1 MCLSF
6 QIRQSLFFLPFLLN
20 LFATF
25 SQTNLATANKLN
37 MGHTAKSTSL
47 ALLGK
52 IILVPIILK
61 RPLFYE
67 NNEKIKKLWWAGFSE
82 IYFFQC
88 NWSENV
94 YTATKTILWLNL
106 HSTIYPK
113 LDKTTSDYR
122 IVQKA
127 EISTPLRA
135 IQKYNA
141 LFIFC
146 FELKEGND
154 VYSEWNFW
162 FLLKKT
168 LWRSNQK

>member
-1 MCLSF
+1 MTKCLFLSKSG
-6 QIRQSLFFLPFLLN
+6 SLFFSCQFFLTHLLLFHKRISLQQISLTWGTQQNQQAWLSSEKSFLYQLFLN
-20 LFATF
+20 DLYFTR
-25 SQTNLATANKLN
+25 TTK
-37 MGHTAKSTSL
+37 
-47 ALLGK
+47 
-52 IILVPIILK
+52 
-61 RPLFYE
+61 
-67 NNEKIKKLWWAGFSE
+67 KIKKLWWAGFSE

-141 LFIFC
+141 LFIFS

-162 FLLKKT
+162 FLLKDT
-168 LWRSNQK
+168 LKK